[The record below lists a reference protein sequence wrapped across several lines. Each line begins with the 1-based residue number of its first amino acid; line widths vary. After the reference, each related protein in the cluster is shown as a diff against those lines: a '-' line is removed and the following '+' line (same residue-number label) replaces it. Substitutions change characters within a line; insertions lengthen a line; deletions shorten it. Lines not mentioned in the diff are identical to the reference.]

1 MTNTTSL
8 SGVHFSDLLCLAV
21 MVAEPDET
29 TRNLPLRRQ
38 PRPSDWWPRPPL
50 QLPPCRPPRNWRR
63 SPVNLQAPGVRVS

>member
-8 SGVHFSDLLCLAV
+8 SSVHLSDSLCLAI
-21 MVAEPDET
+21 MVAEPET
-29 TRNLPLRRQ
+29 TNTNPPLRHQ

-63 SPVNLQAPGVRVS
+63 SPANQQGAGARVG